1 MDWILLLILLIAV
14 YAIVAFYIHQK
25 KLWQDHITFY
35 GPLMAI
41 KTDRVGFFDA
51 CIPFSPFFRV
61 YGTLG
66 VVMVVLVSV
75 LMTLMLLISVQHI
88 VVQRPELTMANDPK
102 NVLAIPGVNDF
113 IPFTFAVWFGLLV
126 TMIVHEFGHAILCRV
141 EGIRVKSMGVLLA
154 AIPIGAFVEPDE
166 EDQERS
172 TGLPKM
178 RMFGAGIT
186 NNIIVG
192 IICFALVIALLGY
205 AVPVATPLIKGVYV
219 DSPAYT
225 AGLPPNTVLVAVNGV
240 PVSSRADVTAVL
252 DKTKPGD
259 TIPVVVEQ
267 RWITQG
273 KVWIPRGGAA
283 PKWVEGTPTTYEYQ
297 LTLAPWPKGMSE
309 KTSGF
314 MGVSYYDAPLVKQQF
329 GLLSEPVGI
338 IILLAIPIYTIM
350 EPATF
355 SHFSLLTIDTV
366 DHVMWQVPFPEF
378 WFVVQLL
385 FWCGWFNFVVGTFNA
400 LPLIPLDG
408 GYIFK
413 EGMDRLMERRGWL
426 EYSGY
431 VVSAI
436 SYGMLAILLAVVI
449 LPFLLNS

>member
-1 MDWILLLILLIAV
+1 MDWILLIILLVAAYAVIA
-14 YAIVAFYIHQK
+14 FTIHRK

-41 KTDRVGFFDA
+41 KTERVGFFDRA
-51 CIPFSPFFRV
+51 IPLSTFLRL

-75 LMTLMLLISVQHI
+75 LMTLMLIISIQHI
-88 VVQRPELTMANDPK
+88 VIQRPPLTMANDPK

-154 AIPIGAFVEPDE
+154 VIPIGAFVEPDE
-166 EDQERS
+166 GDQERS

-186 NNIIVG
+186 NNILVG
-192 IICFALVIALLGY
+192 ILCFVLVVALLGY
-205 AVPVATPLIKGVYV
+205 AVPVNTPLVKGIYV
-219 DSPAYT
+219 DTPAYA
-225 AGLPPNTVLVAVNGV
+225 AGVPPNSILKEVNGV
-240 PVSSRADVTAVL
+240 PVSNRADVTAVL

-259 TIPVVVEQ
+259 TIPILVES
-267 RWITQG
+267 
-273 KVWIPRGGAA
+273 KGA
-283 PKWVEGTPTTYEYQ
+283 EQEYQ
-297 LTLAPWPKGMSE
+297 LTLAAWPEDMGE
-309 KTSGF
+309 RTSGF
-314 MGVSYYDAPLVKQQF
+314 MGVNYYDAPLVKEQF
-329 GLLSEPVGI
+329 GLLSTPLGI
-338 IILLAIPIYTIM
+338 IILLATPIYTIM
-350 EPATF
+350 DPAGWSVF
-355 SHFSLLTIDTV
+355 GILTIDTV
-366 DHVMWQVPFPEF
+366 DSVMWQVPFDGF
-378 WFVVQLL
+378 WFVVQIL
-385 FWCGWFNFVVGTFNA
+385 FWCGWFNLVVGTFNA

-408 GYIFK
+408 GYILK

-426 EYSGY
+426 QYSGY

-449 LPFLLNS
+449 LPLILNS